1 MEESNTARDHLPSSS
16 DPSLTKSSV
25 NLDKATVSELFA
37 KLQIAESQSDNGKEA
52 KDIESYKFW
61 KTQPVPKFNEDG
73 GKTKGGPI
81 KVINLDEVPKGPYPL
96 LDGFEWGTID
106 PEDEKEVG
114 ELHELLSNHY
124 VEDDDSTFRLN
135 YSPVFLRWA
144 LTAPGWQK
152 QWHIGVRASASQ
164 KLVAFISGLPANI
177 NVHAQTI
184 KVIEINFLC
193 IHKRLRSKRLAP
205 LLIREITRRCYLQDI
220 YQAIYTAAAVLPT
233 PVASCR
239 YYHRPLNWLKLCE
252 SGFSHLPSSSTKA
265 RQIAKY
271 HLPSTT
277 QTPGL
282 RLMQADDLDAVHE
295 LLGRYLQRF
304 DISPTFSI
312 DELRHLL
319 FFGAGQAKE
328 ASSKRVVWA
337 YVVEDLETRKI
348 TDFVSF
354 YSIESAVL
362 SHSQNDVI
370 RTAYLYYYAST
381 DSTPN
386 LQQRVQGLINDALI
400 LAKKARFDVFNA
412 LQLQDNDLFLEK
424 LRFSPGDGRLHYY
437 LFNYQVGPAVN
448 EDASDCLDSQRPG
461 GMGVVML

>member
-1 MEESNTARDHLPSSS
+1 MEESNTTQNNLPTSN

-37 KLQIAESQSDNGKEA
+37 KLRITERPNDKGKEA

-61 KTQPVPKFNEDG
+61 KTQPVPQFNEDG
-73 GKTKGGPI
+73 GKRGGPI

-96 LDGFEWGTID
+96 LDGFGWGTID

-124 VEDDDSTFRLN
+124 VEDDDSSFRLN

-177 NVHAQTI
+177 NIHAQSI
-184 KVIEINFLC
+184 KAIEINFLC

-205 LLIREITRRCYLQDI
+205 LLIREITRRCYLQGI

-239 YYHRPLNWLKLCE
+239 YYHRALNWLKLYE
-252 SGFSHLPSSSTKA
+252 SGFSGLPGGSTKA

-277 QTPGL
+277 QMPGL
-282 RLMQADDLDAVHE
+282 RLMQADDLDAVYK
-295 LLGRYLQRF
+295 LLERYLQRF
-304 DISPTFSI
+304 DISPKFSI

-337 YVVEDLETRKI
+337 YIVEDLETQKI

-362 SHSQNDVI
+362 SHSQDDII
-370 RTAYLYYYAST
+370 RTAYLYYYAT

-386 LQQRVQGLINDALI
+386 LQQRIQGLINDALI

-412 LQLQDNDLFLEK
+412 LHLQDNDLFLEK
-424 LRFSPGDGRLHYY
+424 LRFGPGDGRLHYY
-437 LFNYQVGPAVN
+437 LFNYQVAPTVN
-448 EDASDCLDSQRPG
+448 KDASDYLDSQRPG